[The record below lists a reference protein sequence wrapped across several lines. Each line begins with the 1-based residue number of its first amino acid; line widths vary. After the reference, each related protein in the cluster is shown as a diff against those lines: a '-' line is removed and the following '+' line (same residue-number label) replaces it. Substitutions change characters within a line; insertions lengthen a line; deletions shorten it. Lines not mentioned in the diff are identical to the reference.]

1 MNPATEWPVPTDDQL
16 TEAAMRAGLPD
27 TTPEQRRRFFSLV
40 RLIHGRDHF
49 MHEHQ
54 RAVDSWERTVT
65 KIEAMQYP
73 DEEVGPGEAES

>member
-49 MHEHQ
+49 AYESN
-54 RAVDSWERTVT
+54 RAADGWRRTVA

-73 DEEVGPGEAES
+73 DEEDGTEEGGS